1 MKTEQDPIHWK
12 LNYNLNIE
20 DIDFQHHFFANLIN
34 RLSKELYSSEQV
46 EYQSALIAE
55 LNAYAHFH
63 FISEENMMF
72 RVDYPNLEQHKQ
84 HHLALIEQLSN
95 EGNTFRLHPS
105 KDKAEKIIDF
115 LVHWFLNHTLH
126 EDKLFADYLHSKSI
140 C

>member
-1 MKTEQDPIHWK
+1 MQSEQNPIHWK
-12 LNYNLNIE
+12 LNYNLDIE

-34 RLSKELYSSEQV
+34 RLSKELYSSEHV

-55 LNAYAHFH
+55 LNAYACFH

-72 RVDYPNLEQHKQ
+72 RVSYPNLEEHKQ

-95 EGNTFRLHPS
+95 EGNMFRLHPS
-105 KDKAEKIIDF
+105 KEKAEKIIDF

-126 EDKLFADYLHSKSI
+126 EDKLFADYLHSQ
-140 C
+140 